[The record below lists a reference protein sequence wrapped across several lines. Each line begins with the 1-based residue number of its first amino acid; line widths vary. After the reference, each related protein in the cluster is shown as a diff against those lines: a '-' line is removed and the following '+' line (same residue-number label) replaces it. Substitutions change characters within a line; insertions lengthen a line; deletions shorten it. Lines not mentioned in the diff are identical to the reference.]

1 MVNAG
6 DRVVRRMLLTLLA
19 VATGVATFPADA
31 LAQAGLRD
39 RLSNPVQFTGE
50 VGSLGE
56 LYSISGGEQRRPSST
71 GRLFLRSRLELFGTV
86 SVNLDLL
93 YSTESSSDVMLG
105 SSGRQSLN
113 QIGIAPE
120 WSWGRGYLG
129 TFSDSYSSLTFDG
142 MRLRGA
148 GMNINPGPLRLAA
161 FTGRSQSAV
170 PGGAV
175 DGAYQRSMAGGRIG
189 YGRRNEGG
197 QEGAFIDLV
206 FLRTADDPSSLP
218 PAGSVDGSAGGDAA
232 VNAYAVTPEENVVAA
247 AVTRVPVW
255 NDQLI
260 VTGEVAAS
268 LHSRDRR
275 APVLTDEALDE
286 YVGLLRS
293 FITPRASTY
302 GDMAHKAQIELR
314 RLTLP
319 GSTTESPR
327 SLTAALG
334 YRYIGAGYVSLGLAS
349 LPADQRAIDGRVAV
363 RFRAWNA
370 SLQGMRQN
378 DNLLGQKLATST
390 RNRLAATASFR
401 PSRVMS
407 SSLRAAISTV
417 GSDADDAARRVDFT
431 SVTLGATQTFM
442 FAQRRFPR
450 ALALSYGYQEA
461 GDASSLRA
469 ASSIRAHDISLRS
482 TLEVA
487 SRMSLVPAVG
497 LAFSNVG
504 DAGWDLRH
512 TYSLAGQYRAS
523 GGRWSSSASLSNSR
537 LHAGGAIQAAL
548 SSRYRV
554 TDSDLLTVSAR
565 TNRVS
570 GLETAAGGF
579 HEHTLSVRWERSIR

>member
-1 MVNAG
+1 MPRLPLWPLAFAA
-6 DRVVRRMLLTLLA
+6 TLA
-19 VATGVATFPADA
+19 AFASDA
-31 LAQAGLRD
+31 SAQADIRD

-50 VGSLGE
+50 IGSLGE
-56 LYSISGGEQRRPSST
+56 LYTVSGREQRRPSST
-71 GRLFLRSRLELFGTV
+71 GRLYLRSRLELFGAV

-105 SSGRQSLN
+105 STGRQSLN

-148 GMNINPGPLRLAA
+148 GFNVNPGPLRLAA

-170 PGGAV
+170 AGGAI
-175 DGAYQRSMAGGRIG
+175 DGAYRRSMAGGRIG
-189 YGRRNEGG
+189 YGRGTGEG
-197 QEGAFIDLV
+197 QDGAFIDLV

-218 PAGSVDGSAGGDAA
+218 PAGSVDGSAAGDVS

-247 AVTRVPVW
+247 AVTRVPIW
-255 NDQLI
+255 QDQVI

-302 GDMAHKAQIELR
+302 GDIAHKAQIELR

-327 SLTAALG
+327 SLTAAVG

-349 LPADQRAIDGRVAV
+349 MPADQRAVDGRVAL
-363 RFRAWNA
+363 RFRAWNV

-378 DNLLGQKLATST
+378 DNLLGQKLATTS
-390 RNRLAATASFR
+390 RNRLAATAAFR

-407 SSLRAAISTV
+407 SSLRAAINTV
-417 GSDADDAARRVDFT
+417 GSDTEDAERRVDFT
-431 SVTLGATQTFM
+431 SITLGATQMFM

-450 ALALSYGYQEA
+450 AMSISYSYQEA
-461 GDASSLRA
+461 GDASPLRA
-469 ASSIRAHDISLRS
+469 VSAIRAHDISVRS
-482 TLEVA
+482 TLEAA
-487 SRMSLVPAVG
+487 SRLSVVPAVG

-504 DAGWDLRH
+504 EAGWDLRH
-512 TYSLAGQYRAS
+512 TYSLTGQYRAS

-548 SSRYRV
+548 SSRFRV
-554 TDSDLLTVSAR
+554 TDSDMLTVSAR

-579 HEHTLSVRWERSIR
+579 QEHTMSIRWQRSIR